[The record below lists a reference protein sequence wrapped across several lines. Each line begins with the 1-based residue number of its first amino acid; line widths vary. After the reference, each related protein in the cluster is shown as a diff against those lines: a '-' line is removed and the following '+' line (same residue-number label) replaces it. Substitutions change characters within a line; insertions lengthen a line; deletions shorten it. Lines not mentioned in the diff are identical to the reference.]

1 MQRPE
6 TQYVQCGELSI
17 AYQVVGDG
25 PVDLLYTQG
34 WLSNLEYAWESPDY
48 ARFLTKLSGF
58 SRLISFDKRGTGLS
72 DREVGFPTLEER
84 SEDIEAVLDATGA
97 DRIAILGVSEGGN
110 IAAMFSATYP
120 ERVKALILCGSSARA
135 RWAPDYPWGAKQD
148 DIDHFIGEMCRNWG
162 KPFDLETAAP
172 SVAHDPAARAWFS
185 AYLRFSASPKTAE
198 VITRLNYDIDI
209 RGLLSSIQVPT
220 LVLNREGD
228 KWHGTEE
235 ARCLAALIPNA
246 TLRLLPGEDHIPWYG
261 DQDELVGAIEEF
273 ITGSRGAVSIERALL
288 TVLITDIVDS
298 TTSLGAMGDARWR
311 AVLEQ
316 LDASV
321 RRRVAALGGQTV
333 KQTGDGHLLT
343 FTGPTRAIECARAI
357 GRDALALGLQIR
369 TGIHTGECERRGGDL
384 SGMAVHLAARI
395 MAEAGPGIVL
405 TSGTVKDLVVGSGLE
420 FIAHGERDLKGIPGR
435 WPLFAVAG

>member
-148 DIDHFIGEMCRNWG
+148 
-162 KPFDLETAAP
+162 
-172 SVAHDPAARAWFS
+172 
-185 AYLRFSASPKTAE
+185 
-198 VITRLNYDIDI
+198 
-209 RGLLSSIQVPT
+209 
-220 LVLNREGD
+220 
-228 KWHGTEE
+228 
-235 ARCLAALIPNA
+235 
-246 TLRLLPGEDHIPWYG
+246 
-261 DQDELVGAIEEF
+261 
-273 ITGSRGAVSIERALL
+273 
-288 TVLITDIVDS
+288 
-298 TTSLGAMGDARWR
+298 
-311 AVLEQ
+311 
-316 LDASV
+316 
-321 RRRVAALGGQTV
+321 
-333 KQTGDGHLLT
+333 
-343 FTGPTRAIECARAI
+343 
-357 GRDALALGLQIR
+357 
-369 TGIHTGECERRGGDL
+369 
-384 SGMAVHLAARI
+384 
-395 MAEAGPGIVL
+395 
-405 TSGTVKDLVVGSGLE
+405 
-420 FIAHGERDLKGIPGR
+420 
-435 WPLFAVAG
+435 